1 MEVFAF
7 VGSTGTGKSYKAFH
21 VAKDRGIEY
30 IIDDGLL
37 IGGSRI
43 IAGKSAK
50 REKTKVASV
59 KRALISDE
67 EHRNEIKEAFEEE
80 GVEKLMIIGTSVKMT
95 DRIRVAL
102 DLPEIKEV
110 IYITDVSTPE
120 EIECAKNSRNTEG
133 KHVIPVPHMEVRK
146 AFSGYFLDS
155 LRVFRKKGKHSDF
168 AEKTIIRPSYSYMG
182 KYDISVNALN
192 QLTEMSAMNVV
203 GVEKIYRCRAV
214 EFGDG
219 LKLELEVGVF
229 FIPRIDLLALKI
241 QVECGE
247 AMNNMTGLNVYGV
260 NVSIKGIK
268 ITRNKSEE

>member
-1 MEVFAF
+1 MEVVAF

-21 VAKDRGIEY
+21 VARDRGIEY

-43 IAGKSAK
+43 IAGESAK

-67 EHRNEIKEAFEEE
+67 QHREEIKEALEKE
-80 GVEKLMIIGTSVKMT
+80 GVEKLLIIGTSVKMT
-95 DRIRVAL
+95 DRIRTAL

-110 IYITDVSTPE
+110 IYITDVSTSE
-120 EIECAKNSRNTEG
+120 EIECAKNSRKTEG
-133 KHVIPVPHMEVRK
+133 KHVIPVPHVEVRK

-155 LRVFRKKGKHSDF
+155 LKVFRKKGKHADF
-168 AEKTIIRPSYSYMG
+168 IEKTIIRPSYSYMG

-192 QLTEMSAMNVV
+192 QLTEMSALKVS
-203 GVEKIYRCRAV
+203 GVAKVYRCRAV

-219 LKLELEVGVF
+219 LKLELDLELDFV
-229 FIPRIDLLALKI
+229 PRLDLLALKI
-241 QVECGE
+241 QIECGE
-247 AMNNMTGLNVYGV
+247 AMNNMTGLNIYGV
-260 NVSIKGIK
+260 KVNIKGLK
-268 ITRNKSEE
+268 ITRKNNG